1 MKSYS
6 LYLSK
11 LFLVFY
17 FSFFAVFIL
26 VALLGIAIGVA
37 GKIGPDGPP
46 TWVFVLV
53 LAFVLFAAYMWL
65 RFPYQITIRDDASVE
80 FKSIFRKT
88 TTSLSEIVSVQ
99 AKRNAIGFVD
109 VVHNMGTVHLLN
121 QMDGFHDF
129 VATIKAANPAVTVK
143 GC

>member
-1 MKSYS
+1 MKHYR

-11 LFLVFY
+11 PLLGFY
-17 FSFFAVFIL
+17 FSFFAIFIL
-26 VALLGIAIGVA
+26 GALLGIVVGLA

-46 TWVFVLV
+46 TWVSALV

-65 RFPYQITIRDDASVE
+65 RFPYEITVSDEASVE

-88 TTSLSEIVSVQ
+88 TTSLSEIVSVH

-109 VVHNMGTVHLLN
+109 VVHTRGTVHLLN

-129 VATIKAANPAVTVK
+129 VATIKAANPAVTIK

>member
-1 MKSYS
+1 MKHYR

-11 LFLVFY
+11 LLLAFY
-17 FSFFAVFIL
+17 FSFFAIFIL

-37 GKIGPDGPP
+37 GKIGADGPP
-46 TWVFVLV
+46 TWAFALA

-65 RFPYQITIRDDASVE
+65 RFPYEIVVRDDASVE

-109 VVHNMGTVHLLN
+109 VVHTKGTVHLLN

-129 VATIKAANPAVTVK
+129 VATIKAANPAVTIK

>member
-1 MKSYS
+1 MKHYS

-11 LFLVFY
+11 PLLGFY
-17 FSFFAVFIL
+17 FAFFAIFIL
-26 VALLGIAIGVA
+26 AALLGVVAGLA
-37 GKIGPDGPP
+37 GKIGADGPP
-46 TWVFVLV
+46 TWVFALV

-65 RFPYQITIRDDASVE
+65 RFPYEITVSDDARVE
-80 FKSIFRKT
+80 FKSIFRTT

-99 AKRNAIGFVD
+99 AKRNAVGFVD
-109 VVHNMGTVHLLN
+109 VVHATGTVHLLN

-129 VATIKAANPAVTVK
+129 VATIKAANPAVTIE